1 MRVRTLGSVLAIF
14 LLGVTGA
21 SAQQAATDFGN
32 DDHVAAIKQSLQQ
45 SAAALHHYKWIET
58 TVISIKG
65 EQKSQTEKSCYYGAD
80 GTLEKIPIGQPESGG
95 KKPRGLR
102 GRIAEKKKADL
113 TESMQEAT
121 ALVKEYVPPDATKI
135 QAAKDAGRLSIV
147 PPDDKGNVT
156 IKITEYLKK
165 GDSLALEV
173 NAATNQLLGLTVSSY
188 TDSAKDAVGLKVGFA
203 TFADGIVYAKTTELD
218 VASENLAVVVTNSG
232 YEKQGG

>member
-1 MRVRTLGSVLAIF
+1 MRVQTLGAMTVCV
-14 LLGVTGA
+14 LLGAAGVT
-21 SAQQAATDFGN
+21 AQQAAAPAGA

-65 EQKSQTEKSCYYGAD
+65 EQKSQTQKSCYYGAD
-80 GTLEKIPIGQPESGG
+80 GTLEKVPIGEPAES

-102 GRIAEKKKADL
+102 GRIAEKKKEDL

-121 ALVKEYVPPDATKI
+121 ALVKQYVPPDAAKI

-147 PPDDKGNVT
+147 PPDDAGNVT
-156 IKITEYLKK
+156 INITDYLKQ
-165 GDSLALEV
+165 GDKVALAL
-173 NAATNQLLGLTVSSY
+173 NAATNTLHGLKVSTYS
-188 TDSAKDAVGLKVGFA
+188 DSAKDAVGLEVEFA
-203 TFADGIVYAKTTELD
+203 AFGDGIVYAKTTELD